1 MKHPNEGILILK
13 GKSRNGEIKIDG
25 LAIPPFNFTGPT
37 FAGFPH
43 SFLPFDN
50 SYIGIV
56 HSHPVGSAEPSVT
69 DLNNFFGLI
78 SLIIKNV
85 YTVSFITALIA
96 GLIHSLFIPFWG
108 IHTFWPFFIFSM
120 AFLTWR
126 RISFIKGFL
135 MANAIHLLYNIVPT
149 IAIILDTLEAS
160 RIIMNKVEER
170 DIFILEWTN

>member
-78 SLIIKNV
+78 SLIIKSP
-85 YTVSFITALIA
+85 YDDDS
-96 GLIHSLFIPFWG
+96 
-108 IHTFWPFFIFSM
+108 IFAWDSSGNPVP
-120 AFLTWR
+120 L
-126 RISFIKGFL
+126 S
-135 MANAIHLLYNIVPT
+135 IV
-149 IAIILDTLEAS
+149 
-160 RIIMNKVEER
+160 
-170 DIFILEWTN
+170 